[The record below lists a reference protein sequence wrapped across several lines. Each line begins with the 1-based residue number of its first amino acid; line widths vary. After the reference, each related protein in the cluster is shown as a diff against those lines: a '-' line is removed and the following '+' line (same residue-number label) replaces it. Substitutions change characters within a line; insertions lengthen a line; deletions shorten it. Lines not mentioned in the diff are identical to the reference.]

1 MTVKEVSSAKP
12 PGTVQLDLGGRVIVP
27 PGAANTAGVLRIS
40 LGLLYLWAF
49 ISQGFGVVY
58 ANSVTNAAGQAT
70 SYGWHFSY
78 DASLGWIMSGFTH
91 SPTAPFI
98 ASTHGPLA
106 FISQN
111 LPAGV
116 DDFGWMFALGGLGI
130 ALTLGI
136 AMRIAGWG
144 GFALNIMLWFSLFP
158 PSGNP
163 VIDGEHMAFA
173 FGILLL
179 MFLHA
184 GNRFGLGRWWEAHT
198 PPLIH

>member
-1 MTVKEVSSAKP
+1 M
-12 PGTVQLDLGGRVIVP
+12 LD
-27 PGAANTAGVLRIS
+27 
-40 LGLLYLWAF
+40 
-49 ISQGFGVVY
+49 
-58 ANSVTNAAGQAT
+58 
-70 SYGWHFSY
+70 
-78 DASLGWIMSGFTH
+78 
-91 SPTAPFI
+91 
-98 ASTHGPLA
+98 
-106 FISQN
+106 
-111 LPAGV
+111 
-116 DDFGWMFALGGLGI
+116 LGGLGI

-144 GFALNIMLWFSLFP
+144 GFALNIMLWFSRPFP

-198 PPLIH
+198 PALIHYRAAASPHPVEDLPYQRRGGVRVQEGEPGHRLALPRRRRDEGHLVV